1 MSTRS
6 SLTVV
11 SGTTITTSWGNNVR
25 NHIVARTTSD
35 DVTADGQMC
44 LNTSTERL
52 VYYDGSS
59 VFPLAGAMPRAR
71 ATAGVATPIGNG
83 LLTTPNWSVQDYD
96 TDSMFTPFDNKI
108 YAPLDG
114 TYLVSFKVTFASAAT
129 GQREAFVGVSGG
141 ATRHAGVSV
150 PVGSTAAAVVL
161 SSAAEVDLT
170 AGAYVQVYMYQTSGA
185 GLNAMND
192 TTDYFSLRFLGPT

>member
-1 MSTRS
+1 MRALWLADALRGAGLNVVEQPGWTTRDPQDRPGRAERRADRH
-6 SLTVV
+6 LVV
-11 SGTTITTSWGNNVR
+11 
-25 NHIVARTTSD
+25 
-35 DVTADGQMC
+35 
-44 LNTSTERL
+44 
-52 VYYDGSS
+52 
-59 VFPLAGAMPRAR
+59 
-71 ATAGVATPIGNG
+71 
-83 LLTTPNWSVQDYD
+83 LTTPNWSVQDYD

-108 YAPLDG
+108 YAPYAG

-170 AGAYVQVYMYQTSGA
+170 AGAYVQVYTYQTSGA